1 MVISIKLMEK
11 QFYKGILI
19 AFSIFVKCILRYI
32 IIQKMKKYA
41 EKDREKKGLYLKKYG
56 KQEKIKK
63 YNSILCKIPGKQGE
77 EKRYRYF

>member
-19 AFSIFVKCILRYI
+19 AFSIVVKCILRHI

-41 EKDREKKGLYLKKYG
+41 EKDREKKGLYLKKVRKTGEDKKIQQHTMQNSG
-56 KQEKIKK
+56 KTGRGKK
-63 YNSILCKIPGKQGE
+63 V
-77 EKRYRYF
+77 